1 MDQSAVFQLH
11 LRMPTGEKLQFE
23 AHSHDSI
30 AAVRQKVRMKLNGV
44 TFRDDNTGAMVEM
57 YSYGNGLI
65 VVVGNIRWKPVT
77 SDGGTGR
84 VTDVHLEGRFIRL
97 GGNLSTGVTIP
108 KDMSPEESQVLI
120 SRLRDLFEFGRVR
133 HNIPP
138 PVPLRRDVDPKESP
152 LPGHVTLQNGARGVK
167 YERDPHIHAP
177 TCSGRCMGKCYDI
190 SKPVGTWGALLRGA
204 AARNDDEEVMQLL
217 AAGAKVDDLSST
229 GQSALHHA
237 ARHGH
242 ISTIQLLLSSGAYPG
257 GTDKSGNTPSK
268 LAKQNSH
275 HEAAS
280 ILDKASHPRGVNFRG
295 NNYSAKLR
303 DGDPVLGV
311 KPSWE
316 LRQIR
321 SAHSKDMTDLSTHP
335 WDVGTSVTINNDPGL
350 VERVCISSWAGWTPK
365 KRLTVGRSGTIVNK
379 KSGTSN
385 KYKVLLE
392 VSFPDSDL
400 QFWYPTSAIVP
411 VYGNSAGE
419 KAIYSATAK
428 QRPFLAEERW
438 RINFA
443 GRDLAD
449 SEVLWETGVTHGDTL
464 RLVKPSAG
472 YQFWGAT
479 GNPPDETPSRPTHDN
494 NNNLPDGFIDL
505 Y

>member
-1 MDQSAVFQLH
+1 MDQTAVFQMY

-23 AHSHDSI
+23 AHSHDTI
-30 AAVRQKVRMKLNGV
+30 AAVRQKVRMKLKGV

-65 VVVGNIRWKPVT
+65 VIVGNIRWKPVT
-77 SDGGTGR
+77 ADGGTGR
-84 VTDVHLEGRFIRL
+84 VTDVHLEGRYVRL

-108 KDMSPEESQVLI
+108 KELSTADNLRLV
-120 SRLRDLFEFGRVR
+120 SRLRDLFEFSRVR

-138 PVPLRRDVDPKESP
+138 PIPLRRDLDPKQP
-152 LPGHVTLQNGARGVK
+152 LPTGPVTLLNGARGVK
-167 YERDPHIHAP
+167 YERDTHVHAA
-177 TCSGRCMGKCYDI
+177 TCSGKCMGKCYDI
-190 SKPVGTWGALLRGA
+190 GKPVGTWGALLRGA
-204 AARNDDEEVMQLL
+204 AARNDDEEVMKLL
-217 AAGAKVDDLSST
+217 ASGVKIDEISGT

-242 ISTIQLLLSSGAYPG
+242 TSTIELLLSSGAYAG
-257 GTDKSGNTPSK
+257 GCDKSGNTPSK
-268 LAKQNSH
+268 VAKKHSH
-275 HEAAS
+275 HEAAA
-280 ILDKASHPRGVNFRG
+280 ILDKASHPRGAYFRG
-295 NNYSAKLR
+295 DNYNAKLR
-303 DGDPVLGV
+303 EGDPTHTN

-321 SAHSKDMTDLSTHP
+321 AAHSKDMTDLSTHP
-335 WDVGTSVTINNDPGL
+335 WDVGIDVTIKNDPGL
-350 VERVCISSWAGWTPK
+350 VERLCISSWSGWSPK
-365 KRLTVGRSGTIVNK
+365 KRLTIGRNGTVINK
-379 KSGTSN
+379 KNNSTD
-385 KYKVLLE
+385 KHKTLLE
-392 VSFPDSDL
+392 ISFPEIEL

-411 VYGNSAGE
+411 VHGSNEGE
-419 KAIYSATAK
+419 VAVYAATAS
-428 QRPFLAEERW
+428 QRPVLAEERW

-443 GRDLAD
+443 GRDLED

-479 GNPPDETPSRPTHDN
+479 GNPPDETPSRPSTG
-494 NNNLPDGFIDL
+494 NNLPSGFIDS